1 MYFEKVH
8 IYFKNWNYIQPSSDV
23 IHWILLSL
31 LPFIF
36 FFFWPVSIFQ
46 FVYSEHTMNKP
57 TLVV

>member
-31 LPFIF
+31 LPFF
-36 FFFWPVSIFQ
+36 FFFFGLSVFSNLSTVNTQ
-46 FVYSEHTMNKP
+46 
-57 TLVV
+57 